1 MTLHTQLAFAAVAVL
16 AGTSALCPSC
26 GGGVWNAGAQHLGV
40 AQQVSDTA
48 TVRLHLSGMTCG
60 SCATTARIALRR
72 APGVYGAE
80 VSYEAATAGV
90 RYDPARTSPERLIE
104 RLADLTGYGGR
115 VIADA
120 PEPARRGRS

>member
-1 MTLHTQLAFAAVAVL
+1 MILHTKLAFAAVAVL
-16 AGTSALCPSC
+16 AGTSALCPPC
-26 GGGVWNAGAQHLGV
+26 GAGVRSAGAQHLGV
-40 AQQVSDTA
+40 ARQVADTA

-60 SCATTARIALRR
+60 SCATTARLALRR
-72 APGVYGAE
+72 VPGVYGAE
-80 VSYEAATAGV
+80 VSYEAAAALV
-90 RYDPARTSPERLIE
+90 RYDPAQTSPERLIE